1 MPWQSAVIVR
11 HMKAF
16 FKKRGVAPK
25 LIALDIVLIANAFIW
40 YLLAFN
46 IIRELI
52 PDLGAN
58 SDALLI
64 WGVNFVGI
72 ALSGVLGSFISSK
85 LKKRFKFI
93 YFWTLAGIFLSLIP
107 LISNVTTIPEL
118 VAVSAIFGV
127 YFGLGMP
134 ATMAYFTASTEIE
147 HRSKI
152 SGMTFLV
159 IGLAFFTLSGIGTG
173 NIILASG
180 ILTVVRI
187 VGLSLLFLLK
197 IDEKTCQESD
207 EVKFTEVLTNRS
219 FILYFVPWL
228 MFALVNNITIPVAI
242 KLFPQGE
249 EFVRLSTI
257 FENILI
263 AAFAVVSGFLADIF
277 GRKRLT
283 ITGFAML
290 GIGYAVLGLAPSI
303 AGWYFYT
310 IVDGIAWGT
319 FYTILLFTIWGDL
332 AQGRKSEKYYVIGAL
347 PFLFSNLPRLW
358 FASSVAEIPE
368 TAIFSFA
375 SVFLFLAVLPL
386 IYAPE
391 TLPDKV
397 MKDREL
403 KNYIDKAQKEAEK
416 AQNKENEK
424 DQKENA
430 NDGVEIEAGQ
440 EDFEEVLKEAEKY
453 Y

>member
-1 MPWQSAVIVR
+1 MT
-11 HMKAF
+11 AF
-16 FKKRGVAPK
+16 FKKRGAAPK
-25 LIALDIVLIANAFIW
+25 LIALNIVLIASAFIW

-52 PDLGAN
+52 TEVTSN
-58 SDALLI
+58 SGALLI

-72 ALSGVLGSFISSK
+72 ALSGVLGSFITSK
-85 LKKRFKFI
+85 LKKRLRFL
-93 YFWTLAGIFLSLIP
+93 YFWTIAGVFLSLIP
-107 LISNVTTIPEL
+107 FIINVTTLPEL
-118 VAVSAIFGV
+118 VAVSAIFGI

-134 ATMAYFTASTEIE
+134 ATMAYFAASTEIE

-152 SGMTFLV
+152 SGMTFLL

-173 NIILASG
+173 NILLASS

-187 VGLSLLFLLK
+187 VSLSLLFLLK
-197 IDEKTCQESD
+197 VDEKTCQETAK
-207 EVKFTEVLTNRS
+207 VKFTEILTNRS
-219 FILYFVPWL
+219 FMLYFVPWL
-228 MFALVNNITIPVAI
+228 MFALVNNITIPVLS

-249 EFVRLSTI
+249 DFVRLSSF

-283 ITGFAML
+283 IIGFAML

-303 AGWYFYT
+303 TGWYFYT
-310 IVDGIAWGT
+310 IVDGIAWGI

-358 FASSVAEIPE
+358 FASNVAEIPE

-391 TLPDKV
+391 TLPDKI

-403 KNYIDKAQKEAEK
+403 KNYIEKAQKEADK
-416 AQNKENEK
+416 AQRKEEQTNQSDNDDDDVEIVANEK
-424 DQKENA
+424 E
-430 NDGVEIEAGQ
+430 
-440 EDFEEVLKEAEKY
+440 FEEILKKAEQY